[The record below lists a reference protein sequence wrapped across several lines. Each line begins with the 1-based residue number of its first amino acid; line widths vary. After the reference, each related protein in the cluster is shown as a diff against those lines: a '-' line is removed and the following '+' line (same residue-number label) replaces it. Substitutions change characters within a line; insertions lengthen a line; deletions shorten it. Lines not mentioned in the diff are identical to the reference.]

1 MISVLLACVLAQETP
16 WSVDPAEGLRYRS
29 GDGEFEFHAGGRFI
43 EQFRQI
49 SGRPGG
55 RRTEPNT
62 FTVREAFLQLDGTVL
77 REFRF
82 QAAWDFAGGSDLEQ
96 AFIEWKRTDAFGLRV
111 GQVRQPAGQE
121 GLTSTLFTDC
131 IERSNLNRF
140 VPGLEPGAMAS
151 GELEGGLLGYQASLW
166 VRRGDEREA
175 LVRVTTMP
183 FVAEPEFILR
193 RLRLG
198 VTGSAGD
205 ADEISMA
212 TEFDVTTTELS
223 VTFLDSTAGLLDGRR
238 LRAGMDLSWEI
249 GPASVRGEVLW
260 RRDEV
265 RDAADRV
272 EERLRIWAWYGQV
285 SCILFGAEKIAESR
299 LTPVRPFDLSEGH
312 GGAFEL
318 VFRASGAA
326 VGSEEFVAVGNSLV
340 GQSGR
345 VLVLTGG
352 FNWYPVRNVRLS
364 ANLVH
369 EDYGREIGFSSGVTK
384 DRLFG
389 LLVRFQVDF

>member
-1 MISVLLACVLAQETP
+1 MIPLLLAFVLAQETP
-16 WSVDPAEGLRYRS
+16 WSFDPAEGVRVRS

-43 EQFRQI
+43 GQFRQI

-82 QAAWDFAGGSDLEQ
+82 HAAWDFAGGSDLDQ
-96 AFIEWKRTDAFGLRV
+96 AFVEWKRSEEFGLRL

-131 IERSNLNRF
+131 IERSTLNRF
-140 VPGLEPGAMAS
+140 VPALEPGLLAS
-151 GELEGGLLGYQASLW
+151 GELEGGLVGYQASLW
-166 VRRGDEREA
+166 IRRGDDREA
-175 LVRVTTMP
+175 IVRVTTTP
-183 FVAEPEFILR
+183 FVAEPECILR

-198 VTGSAGD
+198 VTGSVGE

-212 TEFDVTTTELS
+212 SDFDVTTTELS
-223 VTFLDSTAGLLDGRR
+223 VTILDSTAGLLDGRR

-265 RDAADRV
+265 RDAAGAV
-272 EERLRIWAWYGQV
+272 EERLRVRAWYGQV
-285 SCILFGAEKIAESR
+285 SCILFGAEKIAETR

-312 GGAFEL
+312 WGAFEV

-326 VGSEEFVAVGNSLV
+326 VGSEEYVAVGNTLA
-340 GQSGR
+340 GQSNR
-345 VLVLTGG
+345 VWVLTGG

-369 EDYGREIGFSSGVTK
+369 EDYRREVGFSRGVTK